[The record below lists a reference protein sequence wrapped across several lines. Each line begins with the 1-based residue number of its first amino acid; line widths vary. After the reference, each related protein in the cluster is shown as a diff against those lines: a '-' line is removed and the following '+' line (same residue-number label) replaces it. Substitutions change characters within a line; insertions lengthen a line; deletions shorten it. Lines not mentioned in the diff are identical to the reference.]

1 MHMCFSEKKK
11 TILQVMAFLKL
22 FHVEL
27 SQNDRFVIQFN
38 MFLLP
43 YVLAL
48 NLIFLT
54 LDIVFFFPQI
64 YDKMMAFL
72 NL

>member
-11 TILQVMAFLKL
+11 TILQVMVFLKL

-43 YVLAL
+43 YVLEL
-48 NLIFLT
+48 NL
-54 LDIVFFFPQI
+54 FFFNVRHSV
-64 YDKMMAFL
+64 FL
-72 NL
+72 SENI